1 MLMRHVGIYKH
12 VLIDS
17 IYIYNCYSEFHHYN
31 KDLIN
36 EVSMWRESV
45 IEALMVLE
53 VLAHDQLALV
63 LLHKDETGKSKLV
76 ALCRNKNQGRGLTG
90 ASLPSPGAQSQSE
103 SFHWIQLLTAAE
115 AGVQASSMWA
125 LERCTSRPQ
134 RCATMNMGR

>member
-31 KDLIN
+31 KDLIS
-36 EVSMWRESV
+36 EDSMWRESV
-45 IEALMVLE
+45 IEALVVLE
-53 VLAHDQLALV
+53 VIAHDQLALV
-63 LLHKDETGKSKLV
+63 LLHKAETGRAKLL
-76 ALCRNKNQGRGLTG
+76 ASCRNKNQGRGLTG
-90 ASLPSPGAQSQSE
+90 ASLPSAGAQPQSE

-115 AGVQASSMWA
+115 AGVQASNVWA

-134 RCATMNMGR
+134 HCATVNMGR